1 MKVAV
6 QGLGTIPTTVL
17 LVLERE
23 KPEVNYVICSD
34 YQLKHVAKDAGFDKS
49 NEEVIKEK
57 AEKIGCHVEFK
68 VCDVFDPT
76 AVGEVLGDILGRLN
90 PKEDEVVVNYTG
102 GTAVV
107 RLLLGTMGV
116 VISNIMRGRVVYAVK
131 YPGGFDVSRDH
142 TEALKSIFERLR
154 ITT

>member
-1 MKVAV
+1 MKIAI
-6 QGLGTIPTTVL
+6 QGLGEVPTTVL
-17 LVLERE
+17 VVLERE
-23 KPEVNYVICSD
+23 KPEVSYIICSD

-49 NEEVIKEK
+49 NEETIREK
-57 AEKIGCHVEFK
+57 AEKLGCKVEFR

-76 AVGEVLGDILGRLN
+76 SVGEILGEILAGLD
-90 PKEDEVVVNYTG
+90 PKKDEVVVNYTG

-116 VISNIMRGRVVYAVK
+116 VVSNIMKGRVIYAIK
-131 YPGGFDVSRDH
+131 YPGGLDISRDH

>member
-1 MKVAV
+1 MKIAV
-6 QGLGTIPTTVL
+6 QGLGTVPTTVIV
-17 LVLERE
+17 VLERE
-23 KPEVNYVICSD
+23 KPDVSYVICSD
-34 YQLKHVAKDAGFDKS
+34 YQLKHVAKDAGFKKS

-57 AEKIGCHVEFK
+57 AEKLGCQVEFK

-76 AVGEVLGDILGRLN
+76 AVGEVLGEILGGLD
-90 PKEDEVVVNYTG
+90 PKKDELVVNYTG

-116 VISNIMRGRVVYAVK
+116 VISNIMKGRVVYAIK
-131 YPGGFDVSRDH
+131 YPGGLDVSRDH